1 MGIWTPEF
9 GTSSRPQFEFWG
21 RLDQLELTVLKKS
34 CHKRAFYKMYLI
46 HLDMSDSNSS
56 LGSSNSTASSTISC
70 SVSVGIISL
79 FSFSI
84 RSSLYSTTSSTPF
97 LESSSSWSLMSKTD
111 SAISVQ
117 IILYQIN
124 SILCQSR
131 QNIAKQL
138 QQNSIAHTLT
148 DHIIVQGIVMNNVYH
163 VGRTDTTYWISQV
176 TNVVRLLG

>member
-117 IILYQIN
+117 IILYKTN
-124 SILCQSR
+124 SMLCRTS
-131 QNIAKQL
+131 QNIKVTRKFQAGSCVL
-138 QQNSIAHTLT
+138 FW
-148 DHIIVQGIVMNNVYH
+148 
-163 VGRTDTTYWISQV
+163 WIE
-176 TNVVRLLG
+176 RLGEQ